1 MKSRT
6 AILITGL
13 LVSLLSAQET
23 QNFVK
28 NGDFSDSLNYV
39 WNFNANGAEATGK
52 IESAGRYFIEITTP
66 GASDNAPQLQQGNI
80 TLEKNEAYILKFTA
94 YSNEPAT
101 IRAQLKSNETI
112 YTDTAVGTFTLTE
125 SPKVY
130 SVPFF
135 VSQNTSSN
143 VELQFNCGINRQ
155 KTRIAFNKVSL
166 TKDTT
171 TQIIISKPEAGES
184 WKTGLEKKIKWITV
198 GNLNS
203 VTIKYTNGKSWKTIT
218 ELVANDNEYT
228 WLIPQDAVGESCRI
242 LVSSV
247 NGKISDTSSVFSI
260 VASQKPESSDSGN
273 IVKNGEFSDTT
284 DWKFEVFDGAASGKF
299 VNGEYAIEVEEV
311 TNSSRENSYKVKLS
325 QSSIKL
331 ESGVMYYFSFDAYGS
346 EEKVIYANVGESGGA
361 YKTVFGGDTI
371 PVNLTT
377 EKKTYSYAFVA
388 SGEISE
394 GPDYRV
400 EFNCAANIG
409 KVVID
414 NVKLIKSSSAE
425 CFVLKPFANTVHKV
439 GSVMAVEWYP
449 SDVQTVS
456 LEYSTDNG
464 KKWKSIADSIG
475 NLYAYQWTI
484 PEESSMECLLRVI
497 DVVTDSV
504 LGKSA
509 VFQINNFGIPVKKG
523 EQIINGKFALEMTGW
538 NELTLN
544 NGTEASVYVKD
555 KSLKVS
561 IDEAGDSL
569 SDIILSQGNL
579 TLQKGTEYFFSFDGY
594 SAGIR
599 KMQVLVRSMENDSVI
614 LFDSIISLPQ
624 VSDFFEWTFV
634 PEFDVFGKVEFNF
647 GGSSALV
654 SLDNISIN
662 TDHVSVRKIARKSSL
677 DLMTMKIMHTGS
689 NITFM
694 LNEKVDGKLNIYNLS
709 GKLVRSLT
717 VSSSNII
724 WDRKDVYGKMSARGS
739 YIAALRADK
748 KKMVHSFLVR

>member
-6 AILITGL
+6 AILVTSL

-23 QNFVK
+23 QNLVK

-39 WNFNANGAEATGK
+39 WNFNANGAVATGK
-52 IESAGRYFIEITTP
+52 IESAGRYFIEVTTP

-80 TLEKNEAYILKFTA
+80 TLEKNEAYVLKFTA
-94 YSNEPAT
+94 YSSEPAT

-112 YTDTAVGTFTLTE
+112 YTDTAAGTFTLTE

-135 VSQNTSSN
+135 VSQNTNSN

-171 TQIIISKPEAGES
+171 TQIIFSKPEAGES
-184 WKTGLEKKIKWITV
+184 WKTGLEKKIKWITI

-203 VTIKYTNGKSWKTIT
+203 VTIKYTNGKAWKTIT

-228 WLIPQDAVGESCRI
+228 WLIPQEAAGESCRI
-242 LVSSV
+242 LVSSI

-260 VASQKPESSDSGN
+260 TASSKPETPDSGN

-284 DWKFEVFDGAASGKF
+284 DWKFEVFDGVANGKF
-299 VNGEYAIEVEEV
+299 VNGEYAIEIEEL
-311 TNSSRENSYKVKLS
+311 TNSSRENSYQVKLS

-377 EKKTYSYAFVA
+377 EKKTYSYAFIANEV
-388 SGEISE
+388 SD

-400 EFNCAANIG
+400 EFNCATNIG

-414 NVKLIKSSSAE
+414 NVKLVKSSNAE
-425 CFVLKPFANTVHKV
+425 YFIMKPFANTVHKV
-439 GSVMAVEWYP
+439 GSVMSVEWYP
-449 SDVQTVS
+449 SDVQTIA

-475 NLYAYQWTI
+475 NLYAYQWTV
-484 PEESSMECLLRVI
+484 PEESSVECLLRVL
-497 DVVTDSV
+497 DAATDSV

-509 VFQINNFGIPVKKG
+509 VFQINSFGIPVKKG

-538 NELTLN
+538 NGLTLS
-544 NGTEASVYVKD
+544 NGAEASAYVKD

-569 SDIILSQGNL
+569 SDITLSQGNL

-599 KMQVLVRSMENDSVI
+599 KMQVSVKSMENDSVV
-614 LFDSIISLPQ
+614 LFDSIVSLPQ

-634 PEFDVFGKVEFNF
+634 PEFDVFGKVEFKF

-654 SLDNISIN
+654 SLDNISVN
-662 TDHVSVRKIARKSSL
+662 TDHVSVRKIARKSSIN

-694 LNEKVDGKLNIYNLS
+694 LNEKVDGMLNIYNLS
-709 GKLVRSLT
+709 GKLVRSLN
-717 VSSSNII
+717 VSSSSIV
-724 WDRKDVYGKMSARGS
+724 WDRKDVYGKMTARGS

-748 KKMVHSFLVR
+748 KKMVHSFLVK